1 MSRTTTTY
9 AALSLVIALTAPQF
23 ISAQAPK
30 AAGEGAAA
38 QEAKPRG
45 RLPAQYGKL
54 GISDLQRE
62 KIYVIQA
69 EYDAQIDELLAQL
82 EDLRARRDRTVESV
96 LTDGQKHRLHELRSE
111 ARREREQRAQE
122 KAADNLTAP

>member
-1 MSRTTTTY
+1 MSRTTTTFAVLLLVSAL
-9 AALSLVIALTAPQF
+9 AALQSIP
-23 ISAQAPK
+23 AQAPK
-30 AAGEGAAA
+30 PAGEGAAA
-38 QEAKPRG
+38 QEKPRG
-45 RLPAQYGKL
+45 RLPAHYGKL
-54 GISDLQRE
+54 GVSDVQRE
-62 KIYVIQA
+62 KIYIIQA

-122 KAADNLTAP
+122 KAADNPTAP